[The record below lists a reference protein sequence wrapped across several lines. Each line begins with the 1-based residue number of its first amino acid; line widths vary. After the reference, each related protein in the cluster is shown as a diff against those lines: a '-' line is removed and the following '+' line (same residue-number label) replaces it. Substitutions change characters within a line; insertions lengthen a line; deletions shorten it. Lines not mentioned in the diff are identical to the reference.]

1 MADSSLQKTITT
13 RLLLPVIFFLLFESS
28 ISYWVTMHYVD
39 QTHDSSLLDSVRSLK
54 QEIKVKNA
62 KIHVELSENA
72 LEIFTWN
79 DQDKTY
85 FKISSSKQG
94 ILAGDAHLPNAQ
106 KDIRWSKPVFF
117 NSYFRTEAVRIAAIQ
132 VNSKKLP
139 EPVYIYV
146 AETLNKRNKM
156 ATDILL
162 ADLIPQLL
170 FTLLISLYLFKG
182 VIRGLSPLHHLTDQ
196 LAQRSPSDLSPLSG
210 DHAVTEV
217 RALTDTINQLLARL
231 SSAVS
236 TQQRFI
242 NNAAHQLRTP
252 LAGLK
257 LQTEVALRE
266 DNLEKMR
273 PALYQMQDS
282 ANRASHLITQLLTLA
297 RSSPLEGSQPLHH
310 LDLRQLVRNVC
321 IDWVPAALEKDIDLS
336 FDDPEQE
343 IWIRGDTLLLSELLA
358 NLIDNAIIYSEKSG
372 HIQIKLASGLHPYL
386 LVEDDGIGIPL
397 LEQEHIFERFYRVQG
412 NQGIG
417 CGLGLAIV
425 KEIADLHH
433 AKIQLI
439 QPENQKTGTCIKV
452 SFTL

>member
-13 RLLLPVIFFLLFESS
+13 RLLLPVILFLLFESS
-28 ISYWVTMHYVD
+28 ISYWVTIHYVD

-54 QEIKVKNA
+54 QEIKVENE
-62 KIHVELSENA
+62 KIYIELSENA

-85 FKISSSKQG
+85 FKIATQKQG
-94 ILAGDAHLPNAQ
+94 VLAGDSYLPKPQQ
-106 KDIRWSKPVFF
+106 KINWEEPVFF
-117 NSYFRTEAVRIAAIQ
+117 NSYYHNESVRIAAIQ
-132 VNSKKLP
+132 VKNQNLP

-162 ADLIPQLL
+162 ADLIPQLF

-196 LAQRSPSDLSPLSG
+196 LAQRSPHDLSPLSET
-210 DHAVTEV
+210 HVVTEV

-231 SSAVS
+231 SSAIT

-242 NNAAHQLRTP
+242 SNAAHQLRTP

-266 DNLEKMR
+266 DNISSMR
-273 PALYQMQDS
+273 PALYQMQSS
-282 ANRASHLITQLLTLA
+282 ADRASHLITQLLTLA
-297 RSSPLEGSQPLHH
+297 RSSPIEGSHQLNH

-321 IDWVPAALEKDIDLS
+321 IEWVPAALEKKIELC
-336 FDDPEQE
+336 FDDPKQGV
-343 IWIRGDTLLLSELLA
+343 WVRGDALLLSELLA
-358 NLIDNAIIYSEKSG
+358 NLIDNAISYGAQSG
-372 HIQIKLASGLHPYL
+372 HIFIKLVSGLHPYL
-386 LVEDDGIGIPL
+386 LVADDGLGIPL
-397 LEQEHIFERFYRVQG
+397 SEQEHIFERFYRIQG
-412 NQGIG
+412 SQGVG

-433 AKIQLI
+433 AQVQLV
-439 QPENQKTGTCIKV
+439 PRKNNQTGTCIKV